1 MLRISSV
8 LSAGYASSFLSSVIV
23 RATDVTKADL
33 IDTLSGEFEMPKRKV
48 GEMLDMLLEEIT
60 NALRAGDKVQLI
72 PFGSFVIR
80 ERRRRE
86 GRNPKTGEA
95 IIIPSRRIPAFQ
107 PGKGLREAVS
117 GVRRKPVAA
126 NGKTAGS
133 T

>member
-1 MLRISSV
+1 
-8 LSAGYASSFLSSVIV
+8 
-23 RATDVTKADL
+23 VTKADL
-33 IDTLSGEFEMPKRKV
+33 IDSLAAEFEMPKRRV
-48 GEMLDMLLEEIT
+48 GEMIDMFLEEIT
-60 NALRAGDKVQLI
+60 NALKAGDKVQLI

-117 GVRRKPVAA
+117 GVRRKPVSA
-126 NGKTAGS
+126 NGKR
-133 T
+133 

>member
-1 MLRISSV
+1 
-8 LSAGYASSFLSSVIV
+8 
-23 RATDVTKADL
+23 VTKADL
-33 IDTLSGEFEMPKRKV
+33 IDTLSGEFEMPKRKI
-48 GEMLDMLLEEIT
+48 GEIIDMLLEEIT
-60 NALRAGDKVQLI
+60 NALKAGDKVQLI

-117 GVRRKPVAA
+117 GVRRKAVAA
-126 NGKTAGS
+126 NGKSG
-133 T
+133 